1 LRPTSP
7 NKNAVAVFRR
17 GLARLNSL
25 GRWAGSVSAIGATA
39 VLVGCAAV
47 PSTPDGFRYTT
58 IAPFSAGEPGES
70 LPKGWQ
76 PWTLS
81 RFKRKTE
88 YQLVRDGDG
97 TVVVRAVADSAAS
110 GIIRQV
116 DIDTRVTPW
125 LSWRWRVP
133 EMIAGADNTDRNR
146 EDSPA
151 RVVVAFEGDHH
162 KLDFEERAI
171 AARVKA
177 MTGNEMPY
185 ATLMYILE
193 NQLPVNDVIESRHTT
208 RINMVV
214 VETGK
219 SRSGK
224 WITFARNIA
233 DDYRRVYGEEPGHV
247 RSIGILTDTDN
258 TGEKTS
264 AYYGDIKFSAT
275 APTKPL
281 P

>member
-1 LRPTSP
+1 MI
-7 NKNAVAVFRR
+7 AVA
-17 GLARLNSL
+17 GLLA
-25 GRWAGSVSAIGATA
+25 
-39 VLVGCAAV
+39 GCAAV

-58 IAPFSAGEPGES
+58 IAPFSAGEPGEK
-70 LPKGWQ
+70 LPAGWQ
-76 PWTLS
+76 PWSLS

-88 YQLVRDGDG
+88 YHLVRDVDG
-97 TVVVRAVADSAAS
+97 TVVVRAVADGAAS

-116 DIDTRVTPW
+116 DIDTRATPW

-133 EMIAGADNTDRNR
+133 TIISGADNTDRSR

-151 RVVVAFEGDHH
+151 RVVVAFEGDPG
-162 KLDFEERAI
+162 KLDFEEKAI

-177 MTGNEMPY
+177 LTGSEMPY

-193 NQLPVNDVIESRHTT
+193 NQLPVNEVIESRHTT

-233 DDYRRVYGEEPGHV
+233 DDYRRIYGEEPGHV

-264 AYYGDIKFSAT
+264 AYYGDIKFSAFV
-275 APTKPL
+275 PTKPL